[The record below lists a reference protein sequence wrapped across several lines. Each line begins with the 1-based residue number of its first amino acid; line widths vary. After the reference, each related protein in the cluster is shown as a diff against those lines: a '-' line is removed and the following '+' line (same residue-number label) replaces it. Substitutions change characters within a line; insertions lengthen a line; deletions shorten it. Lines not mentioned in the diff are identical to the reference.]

1 MKLKD
6 FCFELLYDFALSTPS
21 ILWMVLAVQS
31 CAYTLFFDKSNS
43 NSFFLRRVIQFYE
56 PQYSAAGSFA
66 LLHANLRY
74 GFAFLILQFIFL
86 GR

>member
-43 NSFFLRRVIQFYE
+43 DFFFCVV
-56 PQYSAAGSFA
+56 
-66 LLHANLRY
+66 
-74 GFAFLILQFIFL
+74 
-86 GR
+86 